1 LTPGGGGDSG
11 AARRKNVATE
21 AREDAGVK
29 MATRRGLEERSLRS
43 HRASSTVF
51 ASRSDVPD
59 NIYSPQQRRNKFVL
73 KNGTGSSL

>member
-1 LTPGGGGDSG
+1 MFDPRRRRQQRRAAEECRNRGARGRRRQDGD
-11 AARRKNVATE
+11 AT
-21 AREDAGVK
+21 
-29 MATRRGLEERSLRS
+29 EERSLRS